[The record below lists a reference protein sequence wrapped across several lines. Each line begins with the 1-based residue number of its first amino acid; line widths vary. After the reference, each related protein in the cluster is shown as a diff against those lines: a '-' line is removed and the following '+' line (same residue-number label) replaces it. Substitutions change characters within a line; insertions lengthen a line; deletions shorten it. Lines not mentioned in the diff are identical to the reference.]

1 VNADNIGLQ
10 LYTVRDL
17 TAQDMLGTLERLA
30 AIGYRAVEFAGYGN
44 ASVGDIRATLD
55 QHGMTAVGA
64 HVALDNFESRF
75 DQTIDDLQTLG
86 CRYAIVPWVA
96 EDRRG
101 SLVEAQRLAD
111 QLNRLG
117 EQVRA
122 AGLQFAYHNHA
133 FEFDPIDGSSLWDVL
148 LRETDPGLVALE
160 LDVFWAEYAGFDPVE
175 MIGRL
180 TGRVP
185 LLHAKDISRDDPK
198 ADAPIG
204 DGTLPWPRMLEAAE
218 AAGVEWLI
226 VEQDRPHDALRDVER
241 SLANL
246 QAMMRG

>member
-44 ASVGDIRATLD
+44 ASVRDIRATLD

-101 SLVEAQRLAD
+101 SLSNAQRLAD

-148 LRETDPGLVALE
+148 LRESDPELVALE

-226 VEQDRPHDALRDVER
+226 VEQDRPRDALRDVER

-246 QAMMRG
+246 QAMMRR